1 MISGMFY
8 IIIIIL
14 FIWLIVNRVNQ
25 KDKEK
30 FDKRKN

>member
-1 MISGMFY
+1 MISAMFY

-14 FIWLIVNRVNQ
+14 LIWLIANRVNQ
-25 KDKEK
+25 HDKEK

>member
-25 KDKEK
+25 NDKEK